1 MPNFPPVTSLIPH
14 RPPMLLVDEVISAE
28 EKIGRAHAVVSADH
42 LFLRADGTL
51 APETCAELVAQ
62 GFGVCEAY
70 RRLSKGLTIKGG
82 GYLANIRDLVYL
94 APARAGDELIVRTEK
109 IDECF
114 DTYIVQGEILRGE
127 EKLAQATVYIFMW
140 QGDAPTPAL

>member
-14 RPPMLLVDEVISAE
+14 RSPMLLVDKVISVE
-28 EKIGRAHAVVSADH
+28 EKIGRAHAVVSAEH

-62 GFGVCEAY
+62 GFGVCEAC
-70 RRLSKGLTIKGG
+70 RRLSKGLTIEGG
-82 GYLANIRDLVYL
+82 GYLANIRDLVCL
-94 APARAGDELIVRTEK
+94 APARKGDELIIRTEK
-109 IDECF
+109 MDECF

-127 EKLAQATVYIFMW
+127 EKLAQCTVYIFMW
-140 QGDAPTPAL
+140 QGDTPPQSL

>member
-14 RPPMLLVDEVISAE
+14 RSPMLLVDKVISVE
-28 EKIGRAHAVVSADH
+28 EKIGRAHAVVSAEH

-62 GFGVCEAY
+62 GFGVCEAC
-70 RRLSKGLTIKGG
+70 RRLSKGLTIEGG
-82 GYLANIRDLVYL
+82 GYLANIRDLVCL
-94 APARAGDELIVRTEK
+94 APARKGDELIIRTEK

-127 EKLAQATVYIFMW
+127 EKLAQCTVYIFMW
-140 QGDAPTPAL
+140 QGDTPPQSL